1 MFGMTIDLSLV
12 ALGLAILAVFWML
25 AAMRARRQLE
35 KQARQLDT
43 VKNDLRALCNAAVHV
58 GERVIR
64 LERNHGQLQQRQQEL
79 GVRQEQM
86 TYIEPEERVFD
97 QAIKL
102 AQKGSSIEEIMDIC
116 DLSRGEAELV
126 TMMHRLGGE

>member
-25 AAMRARRQLE
+25 AAMRARRQLD
-35 KQARQLDT
+35 KQAKQLET

-64 LERNHGQLQQRQQEL
+64 LERNHGQLQLRQQEL
-79 GVRQEQM
+79 GVRQDQM
-86 TYIEPEERVFD
+86 AYVEPEEKVFD
-97 QAIKL
+97 QAVKL
-102 AQKGSSIEEIMDIC
+102 ARKGSSIEEIMEIC

-126 TMMHRLGGE
+126 AMMHRLGGE

>member
-1 MFGMTIDLSLV
+1 MFGTTIDLSLV

-25 AAMRARRQLE
+25 AAMRVRRQLE
-35 KQARQLDT
+35 KQTKQLET

-64 LERNHGQLQQRQQEL
+64 LERNHGQLQLRQQEL

-86 TYIEPEERVFD
+86 TYTEPEERVFD

-102 AQKGSSIEEIMDIC
+102 AQKGGSIEEIMDIC
-116 DLSRGEAELV
+116 DLSRGAAELV
-126 TMMHRLGGE
+126 AMMHRLGGE

>member
-1 MFGMTIDLSLV
+1 MFGITIDLSLV
-12 ALGLAILAVFWML
+12 AIGLALLAVFWML

-35 KQARQLDT
+35 KQVKQLET

-64 LERNHGQLQQRQQEL
+64 LERNHGQLQLRQQEL
-79 GVRQEQM
+79 GVRQEQL
-86 TYIEPEERVFD
+86 TYAEPEERVFD

-102 AQKGSSIEEIMDIC
+102 AQKGRSIEEIMDVC
-116 DLSRGEAELV
+116 SLSRGEAELV
-126 TMMHRLGGE
+126 SMMHRLGSE

>member
-1 MFGMTIDLSLV
+1 MFGTTIDLSLV

-25 AAMRARRQLE
+25 AAMRVRRQLE
-35 KQARQLDT
+35 KQTKQLET

-64 LERNHGQLQQRQQEL
+64 LERNHGQLQLRQQEL

-86 TYIEPEERVFD
+86 TYTEPE
-97 QAIKL
+97 
-102 AQKGSSIEEIMDIC
+102 
-116 DLSRGEAELV
+116 
-126 TMMHRLGGE
+126 